1 MHSATYEQ
9 FLADYPCIIELPVQ
23 WGEMDAFHHVN
34 NVAYF
39 RYFES
44 SSIALFNKTSLMESK
59 RTQGIGPIL
68 AEQSCRYRR
77 AVSFPDTIKIGSR
90 VTTISDSTFLQDY
103 AIYSTA
109 QDAITT
115 LATSRTTVINYATGK
130 KVMITGDLLTELEA
144 LRSAD
149 PIQ

>member
-1 MHSATYEQ
+1 MMSDTYEQ
-9 FLADYPCIIELPVQ
+9 FLKDYPCIIELPVQ
-23 WGEMDAFHHVN
+23 WGEMDAFNHVN

-44 SSIALFNKTSLMESK
+44 SRIALFNKTSLMESK
-59 RTQGIGPIL
+59 RTHGIGPIL
-68 AEQSCRYRR
+68 AEQSCRYRL

-90 VTTISDSTFLQDY
+90 VSTISDSTFLQDY

-115 LATSRTTVINYATGK
+115 LATSRTTVIDYGSGK
-130 KVMITGDLLTELEA
+130 KVTITGDLLTELEA
-144 LRSAD
+144 LRIAE
-149 PIQ
+149 